1 MAAVK
6 VEYGLSRRTRPILI
20 GMEAFFLEP
29 SNQDFADGKG
39 RYQPSDLIPGARVTH
54 TLSKFLMIVGVLAML
69 GAGIF
74 YLYQEQE
81 HEELLASI
89 KTVTAQ
95 VSGCEGPGRYE
106 HIRFRY
112 TVDGKVY
119 DQSAYLQGREFRGPS
134 TLIDACRTLTVEL
147 NYLPSNPNR
156 WSAAP
161 ISPLS
166 RDEREAK
173 PNADMFFPGPMIFA
187 LGGLSAFVSLRLRK
201 QIAKQDELNARGIVL
216 QGELLRMEEIEV
228 GSIDLICYY
237 QFKNPTGVLMNGK
250 SEARRP
256 DLGKDNFPPPGTP
269 VYVIYATDQIFE
281 IL

>member
-1 MAAVK
+1 MDEA
-6 VEYGLSRRTRPILI
+6 IFI
-20 GMEAFFLEP
+20 GMEAFLLVP
-29 SNQDFADGKG
+29 ANRDFAEGKG
-39 RYQPSDLIPGARVTH
+39 QYQPGDLMPGARVTR
-54 TLSKFLMIVGVLAML
+54 TLSKFLMIGGILATL
-69 GAGIF
+69 GAGVL

-81 HEELLASI
+81 HEELLASV

-106 HIRFRY
+106 HIHFRY

-119 DQSAYLQGREFRGPS
+119 DQLASSRLPEFRGPS
-134 TLIDACRTLTVEL
+134 TMIDACRAMTVEL

-173 PNADMFFPGPMIFA
+173 PNADMFLAGPMIFA
-187 LGGLSAFVSLRLRK
+187 LGGLSAFVSFRLRK
-201 QIAKQDELNARGIVL
+201 QIAKRDALSAGGIVL
-216 QGELLRMEEIEV
+216 PGELLLIDEIEA
-228 GSIDLICYY
+228 GSTDLICYY
-237 QFKNPTGVLMNGK
+237 QFKNPAGVLLKGK
-250 SEARRP
+250 SENRRP
-256 DLGKDNFPPPGTP
+256 DLRKKNYPPPGTP
-269 VYVIYATDQIFE
+269 VYVIYATDQMFE

>member
-1 MAAVK
+1 M
-6 VEYGLSRRTRPILI
+6 I

-29 SNQDFADGKG
+29 SNRDFAEGKG
-39 RYQPSDLIPGARVTH
+39 RYQPSDLMPGARVAR
-54 TLSKFLMIVGVLAML
+54 TLSKFLMIGGVLATL
-69 GAGIF
+69 GAGVF
-74 YLYQEQE
+74 YLYQEQARK
-81 HEELLASI
+81 ELLASV
-89 KTVTAQ
+89 KAVTAQ

-119 DQSAYLQGREFRGPS
+119 DQPAYAQGREFRGPS
-134 TLIDACRTLTVEL
+134 TLIDACRTMTVEL

-173 PNADMFFPGPMIFA
+173 PTADMFFAGPMIFA
-187 LGGLSAFVSLRLRK
+187 LGGLSAFISLRLRK
-201 QIAKQDELNARGIVL
+201 QMAKQDALNARGIVL
-216 QGELLRMEEIEV
+216 QGELLRMEEIEA
-228 GSIDLICYY
+228 GSIDVICYY
-237 QFKNPTGVLMNGK
+237 QFKNPTGVLMKGK
-250 SEARRP
+250 LEARRP
-256 DLGKDNFPPPGTP
+256 DLSKDNYPSPGTP
-269 VYVIYATDQIFE
+269 VYVAYATDQIFE

>member
-1 MAAVK
+1 
-6 VEYGLSRRTRPILI
+6 
-20 GMEAFFLEP
+20 MEAFFLEP
-29 SNQDFADGKG
+29 ANRDFAEGKG
-39 RYQPSDLIPGARVTH
+39 RYQPSDLMPGARVTR
-54 TLSKFLMIVGVLAML
+54 TLSRFLMIGGVLATL
-69 GAGIF
+69 GAGVF

-81 HEELLASI
+81 HEELLASV
-89 KTVTAQ
+89 KTVTAH
-95 VSGCEGPGRYE
+95 VRGCEGPGRYE

-112 TVDGKVY
+112 AVDGKMY
-119 DQSAYLQGREFRGPS
+119 DQSAYAQQREFRGPS
-134 TLIDACRTLTVEL
+134 TLIDACKAMTVEL

-173 PNADMFFPGPMIFA
+173 PNADMFIPGPMLFA
-187 LGGLSAFVSLRLRK
+187 LGGLSAFISLRLRK
-201 QIAKQDELNARGIVL
+201 QMAKQDALNARGIVL

-228 GSIDLICYY
+228 GSIDVICYY
-237 QFKNPTGVLMNGK
+237 QFKNPAGVLMNGK
-250 SEARRP
+250 SENRRP
-256 DLGKDNFPPPGTP
+256 DLSKDNYPPPGTP